1 MNDALAASAYDA
13 IQQQKINFA
22 KSMGFEL
29 DDTAQDVAD
38 EIADTAT
45 DGTDI
50 EPENVD
56 VDGRKPEDPPTD
68 EVEQPTAEL
77 ETEEQPEEQ
86 TDETDKAEEINKVDF
101 LCEEN
106 EGKKNY
112 FIEGVF
118 LQSEIKNRNNRMYPQ
133 KTLAREVA
141 KYDEN
146 YIQKGR
152 ALGELGHPDGPSINL
167 DRVSHK
173 ILSLREDGNNFI
185 GKAKLLDTPMG
196 KVAKSLLDEGVKLGV
211 SSRGMGSIR
220 KEENCNV
227 VMDDFMLATAA
238 DIVADP
244 SAPDAFVDGIME
256 GKEWVW
262 DNGILKESA
271 VAEIKQ
277 EIDQATLINLQERK
291 VSAFETFLKSL

>member
-1 MNDALAASAYDA
+1 MRL
-13 IQQQKINFA
+13 I
-22 KSMGFEL
+22 
-29 DDTAQDVAD
+29 
-38 EIADTAT
+38 
-45 DGTDI
+45 
-50 EPENVD
+50 
-56 VDGRKPEDPPTD
+56 
-68 EVEQPTAEL
+68 
-77 ETEEQPEEQ
+77 
-86 TDETDKAEEINKVDF
+86 AEEINNVDF

-112 FIEGVF
+112 FIEGIF
-118 LQSEIKNRNNRMYPQ
+118 LQAELKNRNNRMYQ
-133 KTLAREVA
+133 LKTLSKEVA

-173 ILSLREDGNNFI
+173 IMSLKEDGNNFI

-262 DNGILKESA
+262 DNGVLKEST
-271 VAEIKQ
+271 VAQIKT
-277 EIDQATLINLQERK
+277 EIDHATLINLQERK
-291 VSAFETFLKSL
+291 VSAFESFLKSL

>member
-1 MNDALAASAYDA
+1 MRL
-13 IQQQKINFA
+13 I
-22 KSMGFEL
+22 
-29 DDTAQDVAD
+29 
-38 EIADTAT
+38 
-45 DGTDI
+45 
-50 EPENVD
+50 
-56 VDGRKPEDPPTD
+56 
-68 EVEQPTAEL
+68 
-77 ETEEQPEEQ
+77 
-86 TDETDKAEEINKVDF
+86 AEEINNVDF
-101 LCEEN
+101 LCEEK

-112 FIEGVF
+112 FIEGIF
-118 LQSEIKNRNNRMYPQ
+118 LQAELKNRNNRMYPL
-133 KTLAREVA
+133 KTLSKEVA

-173 ILSLREDGNNFI
+173 IMSLKEDGNNFI
-185 GKAKLLDTPMG
+185 GRAKLLDTPMG

-262 DNGILKESA
+262 ENGVLKEST
-271 VAEIKQ
+271 VAQIKT
-277 EIDQATLINLQERK
+277 EIDHATLINLQERK
-291 VSAFETFLKSL
+291 VSAFESFLKSL